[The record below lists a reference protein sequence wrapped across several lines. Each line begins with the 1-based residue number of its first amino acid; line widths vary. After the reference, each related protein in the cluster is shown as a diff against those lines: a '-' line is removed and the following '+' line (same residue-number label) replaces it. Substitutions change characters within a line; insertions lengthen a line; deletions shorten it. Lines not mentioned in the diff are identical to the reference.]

1 MKGFYTN
8 MIINKRL
15 LLKAALFLL
24 TILCAFFPI
33 IGGRYAANAVQASAD
48 DYPYDVI
55 EVQSYQVDV
64 NVRKDRKVEVKE
76 KIKVEFLASGLTMFY
91 RSLPIENTRYTNIV
105 ASCAGNDEFFYTV
118 EDNPDM
124 SGFIDVNC
132 VGGAERGNVWTY
144 DISYTVEHGG
154 NEIEN
159 GMLIDVIGYGWSVPL
174 NDVSVNVHFPAAV
187 EKESL
192 ELYSGGYGASGNDA
206 NVVMQLSADKKSLTL
221 TAERLEVVYNDSYDE
236 EMAQGI
242 TLGFVVGEGV
252 LKDYTSTRMFT
263 DDMWKIVLA
272 MGIAIGLGLLALL
285 FTPSKKEII
294 TTVNIK
300 APDQMDP
307 MKMGKLIDG
316 TVDGEDVTS
325 MLYYFAH
332 KGYLAIDFTNEDD
345 PRFIQKVTTLPET
358 ESVHARTLFNGLFAR
373 ADREVIAGKTP
384 FDDDTVIIST
394 RVSRL
399 KHKFY
404 ETADKAIKQ
413 TTNVKMYE
421 PKSVA
426 FYVLGGVIG
435 LLCGLILPLVLSFAV
450 GGGYTCFDG
459 IAFFVPIVAIL
470 ILGLL
475 KENYRYKWKKS
486 ALLGMTAAQI
496 GVAAL
501 FALIFIAFFAPH
513 VLTGYEKAVVCMG
526 ALLPVFFTLNKL
538 SRTEKYR
545 ETLGQILG
553 FKDFIVVTEEEKIE
567 FMLKENPELYYK
579 VLPYAQVLGVTDAWE
594 KKFENITLAPP
605 DWCMGSH
612 MTVFDYMLINHSMTR
627 AMHTALARPDSAGG
641 SFIGR
646 SGGGGGFGGFGG
658 GGFGG
663 GGGGAR

>member
-1 MKGFYTN
+1 MYK
-8 MIINKRL
+8 INKRL
-15 LLKAALFLL
+15 VFKAALFLL
-24 TILCAFFPI
+24 IVFCGFALPFM
-33 IGGRYAANAVQASAD
+33 GGMYAANTVHASAD
-48 DYPYDVI
+48 GYPYDIIKVH
-55 EVQSYQVDV
+55 SYQVDV

-76 KIKVEFLASGLTMFY
+76 KIKVEFLLPGLTMFY
-91 RSLPIENTRYTNIV
+91 RSLPIENTRYTNVV

-132 VGGAERGNVWTY
+132 VGGAQRGNVWTY
-144 DISYTVEHGG
+144 DISYTMERDG
-154 NEIEN
+154 NEKEN
-159 GMLIDVIGYGWSVPL
+159 GMYIDVIGYGWSVPL
-174 NDVSVNVHFPAAV
+174 NDVLITVHFPAAV

-192 ELYSGGYGASGNDA
+192 ELYSGGYGASGNEA
-206 NVVMQLSADKKSLTL
+206 NVIMQLSGDEKTLTL
-221 TAERLEVVYNDSYDE
+221 TAEQLKIVYNDFYGE
-236 EMAQGI
+236 KMAEGI
-242 TLGFVVGEGV
+242 TLGFVVGEDV
-252 LKDYTSTRMFT
+252 LQDYASTRMFT
-263 DDMWKIVLA
+263 DDMWKVVLVA
-272 MGIAIGLGLLALL
+272 AIAIGLGLVVALL
-285 FTPSKKEII
+285 APSKKEII

-316 TVDGEDVTS
+316 SVDNEDVTS

-332 KGYLAIDFTNEDD
+332 KGYLTIDLTNDDD
-345 PRFIQKVTTLPET
+345 PQFIQKVSSLPET

-373 ADREVIAGKTP
+373 ADRQVIAGKTP
-384 FDDDTVIIST
+384 FDEDTVIVST
-394 RVSRL
+394 RISRL
-399 KHKFY
+399 KNKFY

-413 TTNVKMYE
+413 TPNVKMYE

-426 FYVLGGVIG
+426 FYALGGVIG
-435 LLCGLILPLVLSFAV
+435 LLCGIICPLVLSFAV

-459 IAFFVPIVAIL
+459 LAFLVPTAVIL
-470 ILGLL
+470 VLGLL

-486 ALLGMTAAQI
+486 AALGMTIAQI
-496 GVAAL
+496 GIAAL
-501 FALIFIAFFAPH
+501 LALIFIAFIASH
-513 VLTGYEKAVVCMG
+513 VLTGYEKAVVCLG
-526 ALLPVFFTLNKL
+526 ALLPTFFTLNKL

-594 KKFENITLAPP
+594 KKFEKITLAPP

-612 MTVFDYMLINHSMTR
+612 LTVFDYMIINRCMTR
-627 AMHTALARPDSAGG
+627 AMGTALARPQSGG
-641 SFIGR
+641 SFVGR
-646 SGGGGGFGGFGG
+646 SGGGGHFGGFGG

>member
-1 MKGFYTN
+1 MKNIYTKK
-8 MIINKRL
+8 KRL
-15 LLKAALFLL
+15 VFKAALFLL
-24 TILCAFFPI
+24 TLLCTFIFPFV
-33 IGGRYAANAVQASAD
+33 GGRYRANAVQASAD

-55 EVQSYQVDV
+55 EVHSYQVEL
-64 NVRKDRKVEVKE
+64 NVRKDRKVEIKE
-76 KIKVEFLASGLTMFY
+76 KIKVEFLLPGLTMFY
-91 RSLPIENTRYTNIV
+91 RSLPIEDTRYTGIV
-105 ASCAGNDEFFYTV
+105 ASCAGNSEFFYTV

-124 SGFIDVNC
+124 SGFIDINC

-187 EKESL
+187 DETSL
-192 ELYSGGYGASGNDA
+192 QLYSGGYGAGGNDA
-206 NVVMQLSADKKSLTL
+206 NVVMQLSADGKTLTL
-221 TAERLEVVYNDSYDE
+221 TADRLNVVYNDYYDE

-242 TLGFVVGEGV
+242 TLGFVLGEGV
-252 LKDYTSTRMFT
+252 LKDYASTRIFT
-263 DDMWKIVLA
+263 DDMWKIVLGA
-272 MGIAIGLGLLALL
+272 AIAIGLGLLVALL
-285 FTPSKKEII
+285 APSKKELI

-316 TVDGEDVTS
+316 TVDNEDVTS

-332 KGYLAIDFTNEDD
+332 KGYLTIDLTNDDD
-345 PRFIQKVTTLPET
+345 PKFIQKVTTLPAT
-358 ESVHARTLFNGLFAR
+358 ESLHARTLFNGLFAR

-384 FDDDTVIIST
+384 FDDDTVIVST
-394 RVSRL
+394 RVSGL

-413 TTNVKMYE
+413 TPNLKMYE
-421 PKSVA
+421 SKSVA
-426 FYVLGGVIG
+426 WYALGSVIG
-435 LLCGLILPLVLSFAV
+435 LFYGLILPFALSFAV
-450 GGGYTCFDG
+450 GGGYTYFG
-459 IAFFVPIVAIL
+459 GGAFFVPIAVVL
-470 ILGLL
+470 VLGLL

-486 ALLGMTAAQI
+486 ALLGMTIAQI

-501 FALIFIAFFAPH
+501 FALIFIAFFASH
-513 VLTGYEKAVVCMG
+513 VLTGYEKSVLCLG
-526 ALLPVFFTLNKL
+526 ALLPTFFTLNKL
-538 SRTEKYR
+538 LRTEKYR

-612 MTVFDYMLINHSMTR
+612 MTVFDYMIINRCMTR
-627 AMHTALARPDSAGG
+627 AMVTALARPDGAGG

-646 SGGGGGFGGFGG
+646 SGGGGSFGGFGG